1 MVALRISYLC
11 HLFLNFYPRERNEGN
26 MNQQEIIT
34 RINAFMVEDFEV
46 EEQAIKPEADLKA
59 TLDLDSLD
67 YIDLVVAI
75 EQNFGFK
82 VKPEDFQTMV
92 TIQDFYNY
100 VSNRLQK
107 INA

>member
-1 MVALRISYLC
+1 MT
-11 HLFLNFYPRERNEGN
+11 
-26 MNQQEIIT
+26 QQEIVS

-46 EEQAIKPEADLKA
+46 DEQAIKPEADLKT

-67 YIDLVVAI
+67 YIDLVVVI

-92 TIQDFYNY
+92 TIQDFYDY
-100 VSNRLQK
+100 VSNRLVAT
-107 INA
+107 NA